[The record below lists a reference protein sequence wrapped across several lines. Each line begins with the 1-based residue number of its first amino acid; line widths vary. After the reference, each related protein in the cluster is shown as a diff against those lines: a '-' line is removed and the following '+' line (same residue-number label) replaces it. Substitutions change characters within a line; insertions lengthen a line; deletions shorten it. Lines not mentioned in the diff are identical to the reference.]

1 MANQIFAATI
11 LGACQWPI
19 FVAQVLQV
27 WWQRRTVEWHTLILL
42 VPIVEFF
49 LTHCIDWVN
58 IFWWMNHIP
67 PKFGTN
73 MYSFLSHPEQQARK
87 IQKKMIFW
95 DKPSFHRTHIPI
107 RPCSQGNPFHATSW
121 SKDGVDDNLF
131 FLDKPS
137 SDYSQGLTHTCLQL
151 TCRVPAL
158 CEPRGCYE
166 RNGEHGASDR
176 GLILGTRQSHVLL
189 CSQ

>member
-1 MANQIFAATI
+1 MTNQIFAATYWAHVNDQF
-11 LGACQWPI
+11 LLLRCYKFGDKEE
-19 FVAQVLQV
+19 LLND
-27 WWQRRTVEWHTLILL
+27 TLLLL
-42 VPIVEFF
+42 VPIVGFF

-58 IFWWMNHIP
+58 IYCWMNHIP

-137 SDYSQGLTHTCLQL
+137 SDYSQGSTHTCLQL

-158 CEPRGCYE
+158 CEPRGCYG
-166 RNGEHGASDR
+166 RNGEQWASDR